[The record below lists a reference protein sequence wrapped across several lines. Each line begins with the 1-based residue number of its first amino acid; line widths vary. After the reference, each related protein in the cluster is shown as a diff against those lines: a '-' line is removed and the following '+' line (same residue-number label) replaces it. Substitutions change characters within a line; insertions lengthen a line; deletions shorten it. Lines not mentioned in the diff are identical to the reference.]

1 MRRAFSDFAVLR
13 AVLAP
18 LVLALIAVAAFDMVL
33 IAGPSME
40 PTILSGDR
48 VLVFRGAY
56 GVRPSPEEGYLFRW
70 REPGRG
76 DIVLI
81 ENPIDGNP
89 VVKRCVGVPGDRLV
103 VAHRNIYVAGTPYPL
118 DGDSMPRLKN
128 YRRIPPGSFFFV
140 GDNPGFSLDSRHYG
154 PVSRDYLLGRV
165 VR

>member
-1 MRRAFSDFAVLR
+1 MPRPPSDFAVLR
-13 AVLAP
+13 AVAVP
-18 LVLALIAVAAFDMVL
+18 LVLALALVAAFDMVS
-33 IAGPSME
+33 IAGTSME
-40 PTILSGDR
+40 PTMASGDR

-56 GVRPSPEEGYLFRW
+56 GVRPWRGEDYLFRW

-89 VVKRCVGVPGDRLV
+89 VVKRCIGLPGDRLI
-103 VAHRNIYVAGTPYPL
+103 VAHRNIYVAGTAYPL
-118 DGDSMPRLKN
+118 DGDSTPSLED
-128 YRRIPPGSFFFV
+128 YRRVPPGSFFVV

-154 PVSRDYLLGRV
+154 PVSHHHLLGRV